1 MTEETRKQLEE
12 LAYCGH
18 RKLRTGAKF
27 STSFLADCNH
37 CSVDFYDITRAYEL
51 GEKAGRSAQKAE
63 DNSYGNGTCSGVD
76 LVG

>member
-1 MTEETRKQLEE
+1 MTEETRKQLEIIS
-12 LAYCGH
+12 YCKWHGWQSMPEYFCDGCFMCN
-18 RKLRTGAKF
+18 KLLTICM
-27 STSFLADCNH
+27 S
-37 CSVDFYDITRAYEL
+37 AYEL